1 MFQAQSRAADNEDKV
16 EAVLSSAATASEEC
30 TELRDHTLQLAVRHS
45 KARPTTGCRDAIAWV
60 LFNPPSRCDV

>member
-30 TELRDHTLQLAVRHS
+30 SD
-45 KARPTTGCRDAIAWV
+45 
-60 LFNPPSRCDV
+60 